1 MYFGPYTIGR
11 KLENIKEIV
20 KSKLLAKNIEVDDI
34 TIDISIDEASDII
47 TEHCNID
54 TVPEKLK
61 YTLADISV
69 DIIENQY
76 VHKEDENI
84 KSIQQGDTTISF
96 KDQQHKQIKKDE
108 IIKSYTKKLNKFR
121 KLRR

>member
-1 MYFGPYTIGR
+1 MDNNL
-11 KLENIKEIV
+11 LENIKEIV